1 MTMWDMRLRALP
13 GIPLIQP
20 GDDLPALIAKAAAAD
35 DLAFADRD
43 VVVVAQKI
51 VSKAEGRIVRLAD
64 VTPTPEAAD
73 LARQTGRDARLCQ
86 LYLNESAAI
95 TEVKGRH
102 VVTIHRL
109 GFVGTAAGVDMSNVA
124 DRADGYAVLLPA
136 DPDASARRLRAGLRK
151 LTDADM
157 AVIVSDSFGSPVREG
172 AIGAAI
178 GIAGIRHLEEPQHE
192 ADLFGNASKPVMNR
206 VDEIAA
212 AASILMGQTAAA
224 RPVIVGRGIPYTT
237 EENASIARLLAPPP
251 VNGQDSGSGPAT

>member
-1 MTMWDMRLRALP
+1 VTMWDMRFRALP

-43 VVVVAQKI
+43 VIVVAQKI

-64 VTPTPEAAD
+64 VTPTPQAED

-86 LYLNESAAI
+86 LYLNESAAV

-109 GFVGTAAGVDMSNVA
+109 GFVGTGAGVDMSNVA

-136 DPDASARRLRAGLRK
+136 DPDASARQIRAGLRE
-151 LTDADM
+151 LTGTDM

-178 GIAGIRHLEEPQHE
+178 GIAGIRHLEEPQDD
-192 ADLFGNASKPVMNR
+192 ADLFGNASKPMMNR

-224 RPVIVGRGIPYTT
+224 RPVIVGRGIPYTAD
-237 EENASIARLLAPPP
+237 ENASIARLLTPPQ
-251 VNGQDSGSGPAT
+251 VNGQDSGPGLAL